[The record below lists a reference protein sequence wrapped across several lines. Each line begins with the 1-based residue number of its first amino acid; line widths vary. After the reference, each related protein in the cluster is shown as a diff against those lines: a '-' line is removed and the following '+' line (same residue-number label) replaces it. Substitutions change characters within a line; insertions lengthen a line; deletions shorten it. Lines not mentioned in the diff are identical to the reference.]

1 MSEIIVSLFQVIGEF
16 FVFGIPELQEK
27 RKLRIY
33 NRSILSDNITSI
45 KEEQKKLGIYG
56 QSIPLDDLT
65 LIREEARRY
74 YGKGNIEVFLAT
86 PLIDSLSPLK
96 LISRNRSLEVLN
108 FLKG

>member
-1 MSEIIVSLFQVIGEF
+1 MSEIVLDLVQGIGEF
-16 FVFGIPELQEK
+16 FIFGIPDLLEQ
-27 RKLRIY
+27 RRLRIY
-33 NRSILSDNITSI
+33 NQSILSDNITSI

-74 YGKGNIEVFLAT
+74 YGKENIEVFLAT

-96 LISRNRSLEVLN
+96 LIARNRSLEVLN